1 MVCQY
6 FLSEVGLDN
15 FFLSLFTVQQ
25 IRKDLIVPGS
35 TGNDGG
41 QHLINA
47 VIQGSPEAFARL
59 YDQYSAILF
68 GFISRIVDHP
78 HIAEGVLQNSF
89 IVIWK
94 SMATY
99 NPEKERILTW
109 MLKITMNVA
118 ISALPET
125 AEDNKEA
132 ITEPLDI
139 KTLNTVITLIFFKG
153 LSLGDVAKKLE
164 IPLNLLIP
172 KMKLAFKQL
181 HGGQAQ

>member
-1 MVCQY
+1 
-6 FLSEVGLDN
+6 
-15 FFLSLFTVQQ
+15 VQQ
-25 IRKDLIVPGS
+25 TKKDLIVPDS
-35 TGNDGG
+35 TNNDGG

-47 VIQGSPEAFARL
+47 VMQGSPEALAIL

-68 GFISRIVDHP
+68 GFISRIIDNP

-89 IVIWK
+89 IVIWR
-94 SMATY
+94 SMTTY

-125 AEDNKEA
+125 PEDYKEA
-132 ITEPLDI
+132 IADPSDI

-153 LSLGDVAKKLE
+153 LSLGDAATKLE
-164 IPLNLLIP
+164 IPLTLLIP

-181 HGGQAQ
+181 HGGQEK